1 MVPVEDTWYQVWFW
15 NCSGVTA
22 AVLLDVY
29 MGQAYAGTEAA
40 ALAQRG
46 NNSSSNISSSGG
58 GRRQEHGGPVLRS
71 QSSTK
76 EHQGTRTHHPRRG
89 GRCKVTTVRSDRKI
103 MKLRAEL
110 EEAEQ
115 ARKDELVKKAKNK
128 EARDK
133 EAEVKEAKDRGGE
146 GATGGAGEATRQW
159 RVGTIRRSRATNK
172 LRVTAAYFH
181 PRRDGISQYR
191 SGRSN

>member
-1 MVPVEDTWYQVWFW
+1 MIAIIDKGASGYEDV
-15 NCSGVTA
+15 
-22 AVLLDVY
+22 
-29 MGQAYAGTEAA
+29 
-40 ALAQRG
+40 
-46 NNSSSNISSSGG
+46 SSS
-58 GRRQEHGGPVLRS
+58 QEREM
-71 QSSTK
+71 QSD
-76 EHQGTRTHHPRRG
+76 
-89 GRCKVTTVRSDRKI
+89 CRSDRKI
-103 MKLRAEL
+103 RKLRAEL

-115 ARKDELVKKAKNK
+115 ARKDELVKKAKDK